1 MADPA
6 DPDETRRRDLA
17 RVLERVEA
25 LVRELEP
32 EKAGERPAAEIGEI
46 AVTLAGGEATWRID
60 YRPPPRPAGK
70 RKSR

>member
-6 DPDETRRRDLA
+6 DPDDSRRRDLS

-60 YRPPPRPAGK
+60 YRPPPRPPGK